1 MTRESLPHTPR
12 RMASSP
18 PSSRKAISRRAALVT
33 ISTGAVSLWLVSR
46 SRPSTADPAPSTTAV
61 PAATEVVTT
70 LPPIATPDSSV
81 TLPAAPLDRALALGS
96 VGATVEQVQSRL
108 RDLGF
113 DPGPADGQF
122 GPATERAVWAF
133 EKLVLGVPRA
143 AVQGVVTPELWAALH
158 GRVEI
163 TPRRS
168 PGGTHLE
175 VYLPEQVAVLFA
187 DGSPTLVSHISSGD
201 GLEWCDEVTID
212 NDDGTQ
218 TTKGI
223 CGRSVTP
230 GGVFHFERKYEGW
243 RNAALGRL
251 YNPVFFN
258 YGIAVHGA
266 SNVPNRPVSHGCV
279 RIPLHIAEYFPT
291 LVEIGDTVFVF
302 DGVEEPEH
310 YGAQLPVFDWNDPDY
325 VTTTTAPTSTSSAT
339 STTSPATTTTHPHA
353 EPAPS
358 TTTTSTT
365 QPPATTT
372 TSTPASSVG

>member
-46 SRPSTADPAPSTTAV
+46 SRPSTADPTPSTTAA
-61 PAATEVVTT
+61 PAAAEVVTT
-70 LPPIATPDSSV
+70 LPPIATPAPSV
-81 TLPAAPLDRALALGS
+81 SQPAAPLDRALALGS
-96 VGATVEQVQSRL
+96 VGATVKQVQSRL

-163 TPRRS
+163 APRRS

-175 VYLPEQVAVLFA
+175 VYLPEQVAVLFS
-187 DGSPTLVSHISSGD
+187 DGSPTLVTHISSGD

-339 STTSPATTTTHPHA
+339 STTTPATTTTHPHA
-353 EPAPS
+353 EAVPS
-358 TTTTSTT
+358 TTTSTT

-372 TSTPASSVG
+372 TSTPPSSVG